1 MLLNYIWIG
10 FFLIA
15 FVVALSELIVTGD
28 GSVFGAMTDALFAGA
43 KTGFELS
50 LGLAG
55 VLALW
60 QGLLK
65 VGEKSGLVGALSKI
79 TAPFFTVLFPSVPKG
94 HPAMGTM
101 LMNFSANLL
110 GLDNAATPL
119 GLRTMQ
125 ELQELNKKKE
135 EASDAMIMFL
145 CINASGLTIIP
156 ITIIMYRLQMGS
168 AAASDIFLPILLA
181 TGASTLSAILLVA
194 FKQKLNLFR
203 LPFLLPMGILMTLV
217 GLSFWG
223 IRNISQEH
231 LTELSTLI
239 SHVVLIGMV
248 ALLIGSGLFAQRNVY
263 EDFIEGA
270 KEGFGTAIKIIPY
283 LVAILVAVGLFRA
296 SGALDWITKG
306 ISYGVGTIG
315 GMDTAWVDALPTMLM
330 KPLSGSGAR
339 GLMIEAMQNY
349 GPDSFVGRLVCLVQ
363 GSSDTTFYIV
373 SLYYGSVAIKRTR
386 YTLGVSLIADLV
398 GMVTSVAL
406 CYLFYA
412 G

>member
-1 MLLNYIWIG
+1 
-10 FFLIA
+10 
-15 FVVALSELIVTGD
+15 
-28 GSVFGAMTDALFAGA
+28 
-43 KTGFELS
+43 
-50 LGLAG
+50 
-55 VLALW
+55 
-60 QGLLK
+60 
-65 VGEKSGLVGALSKI
+65 
-79 TAPFFTVLFPSVPKG
+79 
-94 HPAMGTM
+94 MGTM

-223 IRNISQEH
+223 IRNISQER

-248 ALLIGSGLFAQRNVY
+248 ALLIGRGLFAQRNVY